1 MTAYSTY
8 STSPLEPTTSPRP
21 SMHVRPRMDVS
32 PDGPVLLA
40 TKPFGGLD
48 APLAVARWIAAREDR
63 ELRVVSVLEP
73 DEGIGTA
80 SVPPLTSRYYDNER
94 TALAAQIRRE
104 LGDDAAAA
112 RAKVDVLQGSSVQ
125 TVVDAARECGAR
137 VIVVGSGRHNPI
149 GRYVYG
155 ERALQIVGRSGRPVL
170 VVPDG
175 TVPSPVSTAVVALDF
190 NPASVRAAIA
200 ALTFL
205 SPGGRLVVVHVK
217 PGVTLNGE
225 MAGWWNDADERRC
238 ADRFAQFMRLLPR
251 LPDVTVD
258 SKFLRGDIVPTV
270 MDYAAAQG
278 AGLIACGRLG
288 HSLIARVFVGSVSS
302 ALIREARL
310 PVLVAPELPS
320 DVALH

>member
-1 MTAYSTY
+1 MTPRSTY
-8 STSPLEPTTSPRP
+8 PTSPFESTTSPF
-21 SMHVRPRMDVS
+21 PRMDV
-32 PDGPVLLA
+32 PQDGPVLLA

-48 APLAVARWIAAREDR
+48 APLAVARWLAAREDR

-73 DEGIGTA
+73 NEGVGTA
-80 SVPPLTSRYYDNER
+80 SVPPLPSRYYEDER

-104 LGDDAAAA
+104 LAGDDAASD
-112 RAKVDVLQGSSVQ
+112 RAKVDVLQGPSAQ

-155 ERALQIVGRSGRPVL
+155 ERALQIVGRSDRPVL

-190 NPASVRAAIA
+190 SPASVRAALA
-200 ALTFL
+200 ALPFL

-217 PGVTLNGE
+217 PGLTLNEE

-238 ADRFAQFMRLLPR
+238 ADRFAQFIRLLPR
-251 LPDVTVD
+251 LPDVTFE

-270 MDYAAAQG
+270 MDYAAAHG

-288 HSLIARVFVGSVSS
+288 HSLVARVFVGSVSS
-302 ALIREARL
+302 ALIRQATC

-320 DVALH
+320 DVA

>member
-1 MTAYSTY
+1 
-8 STSPLEPTTSPRP
+8 
-21 SMHVRPRMDVS
+21 MDV
-32 PDGPVLLA
+32 PQDGPVLLA

-48 APLAVARWIAAREDR
+48 APLAVARWLAAREDR

-73 DEGIGTA
+73 NEGVGTA
-80 SVPPLTSRYYDNER
+80 SVPPLPSRYYEDER

-104 LGDDAAAA
+104 LAGDDAASD
-112 RAKVDVLQGSSVQ
+112 RAKVDVLQGPSAQ

-155 ERALQIVGRSGRPVL
+155 ERALQIVGRSDRPVL

-190 NPASVRAAIA
+190 SPASVRAALA
-200 ALTFL
+200 ALPFL

-217 PGVTLNGE
+217 PGLTLNEE

-238 ADRFAQFMRLLPR
+238 ADRFAQFIRLLPR
-251 LPDVTVD
+251 LPDVTFE

-270 MDYAAAQG
+270 MDYAAAHG

-288 HSLIARVFVGSVSS
+288 HSLVARVFVGSVSS
-302 ALIREARL
+302 ALIRQATC

-320 DVALH
+320 DVA